1 MSQTSDK
8 ALIQSAP
15 HNEDREQTRADTALI
30 PAETPRTTPLTLLL
44 DAHNII
50 CRMYYGTDR
59 KTEGTA
65 SRAIRSKIQQ
75 LIEQYKPEYV
85 IAGID
90 SDKNFREDLHANYKR
105 KNRKKP
111 EALRNLL
118 QEAPELMQAAGAIP
132 VTAEGHEADDVLA
145 TLASRAPGQV
155 VIVTGDNDLY
165 GVVDDNIQVYDL
177 KSRKLIDADTAQ
189 ALHHGV
195 PPHLTPFYKALIG
208 DVSDRIPRVPT
219 LTHEEAANLVIT
231 YQSPELLFA
240 NLEHLSPELRAK
252 FRPVNLSDLQLYVQL
267 GTLNREAPI
276 MAVTDLD
283 DT

>member
-8 ALIQSAP
+8 ALLQSAP
-15 HNEDREQTRADTALI
+15 QHEEREQARAEIDQI
-30 PAETPRTTPLTLLL
+30 PTNTPRTTPLTLLL

-50 CRMYYGTDR
+50 CRMYYGSDR
-59 KTEGTA
+59 KTEGMA

-90 SDKNFREDLHANYKR
+90 SDKNFREDLHTNYKR

-111 EALRNLL
+111 EALRSLL

-155 VIVTGDNDLY
+155 VIVTGDEDLY

-177 KSRKLIDADTAQ
+177 KSRKLIDAETAQ

-219 LTHEEAANLVIT
+219 LTREEAAYLVIT
-231 YQSPELLFA
+231 YQSPENLFA
-240 NLEHLSPELRAK
+240 NLKHLSPDMRGK
-252 FRPVNLSDLQLYVQL
+252 FRPVKLSDLQLYVQL
-267 GTLNREAPI
+267 GTLNREAPV
-276 MAVTDLD
+276 MAVTDLN

>member
-15 HNEDREQTRADTALI
+15 QHEDREQTRA
-30 PAETPRTTPLTLLL
+30 ETTQNVSDGLRTTPLTLLL

-50 CRMYYGTDR
+50 CRMYYGSDR
-59 KTEGTA
+59 KTEGMA

-90 SDKNFREDLHANYKR
+90 SEKNFREDLHANYKR
-105 KNRKKP
+105 KGRKKP
-111 EALRNLL
+111 EALRHLL
-118 QEAPELMQAAGAIP
+118 QEAPELMQAAGALP

-155 VIVTGDNDLY
+155 VIVTGDADLY

-177 KSRKLIDADTAQ
+177 KTRRLIDAETAQ

-195 PPHLTPFYKALIG
+195 PPHLIPFYKALIG

-219 LTHEEAANLVIT
+219 LTREEAAHLVTT
-231 YQSPELLFA
+231 YQSPENLFE
-240 NLEHLSPELRAK
+240 NLKHLSPATREK
-252 FRPVNLSDLQLYVQL
+252 FRNVNLSDLQLYVQL